1 VAGNVDERNRA
12 DSGADGEQLE
22 EPIRPAAAEALRKLQ
37 EGKPRQRGRLR
48 IYLGMAPGVGK
59 TYAML
64 NEGRRRKSRGADV
77 VVGFVETYNR
87 PNTIAQIGDLEVVP
101 RQKIEYRGVSLEE
114 MDTEAVIA
122 RKPQVALVDELAH
135 TNAPGSK
142 HEKRWQD
149 VYDLLDA
156 GITVVGTVNVQHLE
170 SLADIVET
178 ITGVKVRERIPDKVI
193 DDADEVEIV
202 DMSPQALRQ
211 RIKHGNVY
219 PAERAERALNEFFR
233 EGNLTALRELAL
245 RRIAQEVDEKLTEYM
260 HEHQIE
266 KTWPAGERVM
276 VCIDHRPQAAHL
288 VRRAWRMADRLQ
300 APLLAVF
307 VAPPGWSRASQADH
321 KALAANLRT
330 AEDLGAE
337 AIQIPRGDVATE
349 LARVARERNVTRIV
363 VGHSARSRWY
373 ELLHGSV
380 VNKLLRALPDV
391 DVHVVAADEPDGA
404 GKRDARH

>member
-1 VAGNVDERNRA
+1 MMLSER
-12 DSGADGEQLE
+12 EQPPDA
-22 EPIRPAAAEALRKLQ
+22 EPLRPEAAKALRKLRAA
-37 EGKPRQRGRLR
+37 EPPKRGRLR

-64 NEGRRRKSRGADV
+64 NEGRRRKSRGTDV
-77 VVGFVETYNR
+77 VVGYVETYNR
-87 PNTIAQIGDLEVVP
+87 PNTASQLGDLEIVP
-101 RQKIEYRGVSLEE
+101 RKPIAYRGVTLEE
-114 MDTEAVIA
+114 MDADAVIA

-156 GITVVGTVNVQHLE
+156 GIHVVATVNVQHLE

-178 ITGVKVRERIPDKVI
+178 ITGVKVRERIPDRVI
-193 DDADEVEIV
+193 DDADEVELV
-202 DMSPQALRQ
+202 DMSPQALRS
-211 RIKHGNVY
+211 RIRHGNVY
-219 PAERAERALNEFFR
+219 PPDRAEHALNEYFR

-245 RRIAQEVDEKLTEYM
+245 RRTAQEVDEDLQEYM
-260 HEHQIE
+260 HDHGVE
-266 KTWPAGERVM
+266 KVWPACERVM
-276 VCIDHRPQAAHL
+276 VCIDQRPRSANL
-288 VRRAWRMADRLQ
+288 LRRAWRIADRLQ
-300 APLLAVF
+300 ADLLAVF
-307 VAPPGWSRASQADH
+307 VAPRGWERASDADR
-321 KALAANLRT
+321 KALAATLRV

-337 AIQIPRGDVATE
+337 VLPVQGDVATE

-363 VGHSARSRWY
+363 IGHSERSRWY

-391 DVHVVAADEPDGA
+391 DVNVVAAREE
-404 GKRDARH
+404 RT

>member
-1 VAGNVDERNRA
+1 MSTDEDREPPVSSA
-12 DSGADGEQLE
+12 DLGQTDE
-22 EPIRPAAAEALRKLQ
+22 EPLRPGAAEALRKLQ
-37 EGKPRQRGRLR
+37 AEEPRARGRLR

-59 TYAML
+59 TFAML
-64 NEGRRRKSRGADV
+64 NEGRRRKSRGTDI

-87 PNTIAQIGDLEVVP
+87 PNTISQIGDLEVVP
-101 RQKIEYRGVSLEE
+101 RKKIQYRGVTLEE
-114 MDTEAVIA
+114 MDTDAVIE
-122 RKPQVALVDELAH
+122 RHPQVALVDELAH

-178 ITGVKVRERIPDKVI
+178 ITGVQVRERIPDKVI
-193 DDADEVEIV
+193 DDADEVELV

-219 PAERAERALNEFFR
+219 PPDRAARALNEFFR

-245 RRIAQEVDEKLTEYM
+245 RRVAQEVDEKLTEYM
-260 HEHQIE
+260 HDHHIE
-266 KTWPAGERVM
+266 KTWPACERVM
-276 VCIDHRPQAAHL
+276 VCIDHRPQSAHL
-288 VRRAWRMADRLQ
+288 IRRAWRMADRLQ
-300 APLLAVF
+300 SDLLAVF
-307 VAPPGWSRASQADH
+307 VARPGWSRASEADR
-321 KALAANLRT
+321 KALAANLRV

-337 AIQIPRGDVATE
+337 VVQLQGDVATE
-349 LARVARERNVTRIV
+349 LARLARERNVTRIV
-363 VGHSARSRWY
+363 IGHSAHGRWH
-373 ELLHGSV
+373 ELLFGSV

-391 DVHVVAADEPDGA
+391 DVQVVASSKDGA
-404 GKRDARH
+404 SAGG

>member
-1 VAGNVDERNRA
+1 VAAEPEQS
-12 DSGADGEQLE
+12 DSQPRPGGAQTQAA
-22 EPIRPAAAEALRKLQ
+22 EPVRPGAAEALRKLHQ
-37 EGKPRQRGRLR
+37 TEPPRRGRLR

-64 NEGRRRKSRGADV
+64 NEGRRRKSRSTDV

-101 RQKIEYRGVSLEE
+101 RKRIEYRGVTLEE
-114 MDTEAVIA
+114 MDTAAVIA

-178 ITGVKVRERIPDKVI
+178 VTGVKVRERIPDKVI

-219 PAERAERALNEFFR
+219 PPERAERALNGFFR

-245 RRIAQEVDEKLTEYM
+245 RRVAQEVDEKLTAYM

-276 VCIDHRPQAAHL
+276 VCVDHRSQSAHL

-300 APLLAVF
+300 AELLAVF
-307 VAPPGWSRASQADH
+307 VAPPGWARASEADR
-321 KALAANLRT
+321 KALAANLRI

-337 AIQIPRGDVATE
+337 VIQIPSGDVAME

-363 VGHSARSRWY
+363 IGHSARSRWY

-380 VNKLLRALPDV
+380 VNKLLRALSDV
-391 DVHVVAADEPDGA
+391 DVHVVARGEP
-404 GKRDARH
+404 KARG

>member
-1 VAGNVDERNRA
+1 VGADTARPTSDGGAGNE
-12 DSGADGEQLE
+12 GDGVE
-22 EPIRPAAAEALRKLQ
+22 EPSRPAAAEVLRKIQ
-37 EGKPRQRGRLR
+37 AGESPARGRLR

-64 NEGRRRKSRGADV
+64 NEGRRRKSRGTDL

-87 PNTIAQIGDLEVVP
+87 PNTISQIGDLEVVP
-101 RQKIEYRGVSLEE
+101 RNQIQYRGVTLEE
-114 MDTEAVIA
+114 MDADAVIA
-122 RKPQVALVDELAH
+122 RHPQVALVDELAH

-149 VYDLLDA
+149 VYDILAA

-193 DDADEVEIV
+193 DDADEVELV

-219 PAERAERALNEFFR
+219 PPDRSARALNEFFR

-245 RRIAQEVDEKLTEYM
+245 RRVAQEVDEQLQEYM
-260 HEHQIE
+260 HEHHIE
-266 KTWPAGERVM
+266 KVWPAGERLM
-276 VCIDHRPQAAHL
+276 VCIDHRPQSAQL
-288 VRRAWRMADRLQ
+288 LRRAWRTADRLQ
-300 APLLAVF
+300 AELLAVF
-307 VAPPGWSRASQADH
+307 VAGRGWAASEAERRT
-321 KALAANLRT
+321 LAANLRL

-337 AIQIPRGDVATE
+337 VIQLQGDVATE
-349 LARVARERNVTRIV
+349 LARLARVRNVTRIV
-363 VGHSARSRWY
+363 IGHSARSWWS

-380 VNKLLRALPDV
+380 VNKLLRAVPDV
-391 DVHVVAADEPDGA
+391 DVHVVALGSEPAAGA
-404 GKRDARH
+404 R